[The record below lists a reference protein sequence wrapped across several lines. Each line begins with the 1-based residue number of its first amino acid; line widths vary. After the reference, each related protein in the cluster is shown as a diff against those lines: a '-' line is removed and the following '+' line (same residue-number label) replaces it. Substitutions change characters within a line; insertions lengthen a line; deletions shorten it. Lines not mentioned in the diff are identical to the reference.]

1 MKLRDFLKEFV
12 EPNTTIK
19 LWRKIPGGHQ
29 LIQQIKFSSNIEII
43 LDNSA
48 KNLEELKSK
57 LTVLSNIKKNDAF
70 MIEKEEGGESKIY
83 VFNGTG
89 FINASV
95 LGEVKENNFKC
106 MDHEILKEKV
116 WQSRYLDVEVVGV
129 TDIVPAET
137 HDYSVNIVLKL

>member
-29 LIQQIKFSSNIEII
+29 LIQQIRFSSSIEII

-116 WQSRYLDVEVVGV
+116 WQSRYLDTEVVGV

-137 HDYSVNIVLKL
+137 HDYSVNIVLKI

>member
-29 LIQQIKFSSNIEII
+29 LIQQIRFSSNIEII

-106 MDHEILKEKV
+106 MDHEILQEKV
-116 WQSRYLDVEVVGV
+116 WQSRYLDTEVVGV

-137 HDYSVNIVLKL
+137 HDYSVNIVLKI

>member
-29 LIQQIKFSSNIEII
+29 LIQQIKFSSNVEII

-48 KNLEELKSK
+48 KNLEELKSRI
-57 LTVLSNIKKNDAF
+57 TVLSNIKKNDAF

-83 VFNGTG
+83 VFNGKE

-116 WQSRYLDVEVVGV
+116 WQSRYLDTDVVGV

-137 HDYSVNIVLKL
+137 HDYSVNIVLKI

>member
-29 LIQQIKFSSNIEII
+29 LIQQIKFSSNVEII

-116 WQSRYLDVEVVGV
+116 WQSRYLDTEVVGV

-137 HDYSVNIVLKL
+137 HDYSVNIVLKI

>member
-48 KNLEELKSK
+48 KNLEELKNK

-83 VFNGTG
+83 VFNGIG

-116 WQSRYLDVEVVGV
+116 WQSRYLDTEVVGV

>member
-19 LWRKIPGGHQ
+19 LWRKITGGHQ

-83 VFNGTG
+83 VFNGKE

-116 WQSRYLDVEVVGV
+116 WQSRYLDTEVVGV

-137 HDYSVNIVLKL
+137 YDYSVNIVLKI

>member
-29 LIQQIKFSSNIEII
+29 LIQQIRFSSNIEII

-116 WQSRYLDVEVVGV
+116 WQSRYLDTEVVGV

-137 HDYSVNIVLKL
+137 HDYSVNIVLKI

>member
-57 LTVLSNIKKNDAF
+57 ITVLSNIKKNDAY

-83 VFNGTG
+83 VFNGTE

-116 WQSRYLDVEVVGV
+116 WQSRYLDTEVVGV

>member
-29 LIQQIKFSSNIEII
+29 LIQQIKFSSNVEII

-70 MIEKEEGGESKIY
+70 MIEKEEGGESNIY
-83 VFNGTG
+83 VFNGKG
-89 FINASV
+89 FINAYV

-116 WQSRYLDVEVVGV
+116 WQSRYLDTEVVGV

-137 HDYSVNIVLKL
+137 HDYSVNIVLKI

>member
-29 LIQQIKFSSNIEII
+29 LIQQIKFSSNIDII

-48 KNLEELKSK
+48 KNLEKLKSK

-106 MDHEILKEKV
+106 MDHEILQEKV
-116 WQSRYLDVEVVGV
+116 WQSRYLDTEVVGV

-137 HDYSVNIVLKL
+137 HDYSVNIVLKI

>member
-43 LDNSA
+43 LDSSA

>member
-116 WQSRYLDVEVVGV
+116 WQSRYLDTEVVGV

>member
-29 LIQQIKFSSNIEII
+29 LIQQIKFSSSIDII

-106 MDHEILKEKV
+106 MDHEILQEKV
-116 WQSRYLDVEVVGV
+116 WQSRYLDTEVVGV

-137 HDYSVNIVLKL
+137 HDYSVNIVLKI

>member
-57 LTVLSNIKKNDAF
+57 ITVLSNIKKNDAF

-116 WQSRYLDVEVVGV
+116 WQSRYLDTEVVGV

-137 HDYSVNIVLKL
+137 HDYSVNIVLKI

>member
-43 LDNSA
+43 LDKSA
-48 KNLEELKSK
+48 KSLDELKSK
-57 LTVLSNIKKNDAF
+57 LTVLSNIKKNDAYI
-70 MIEKEEGGESKIY
+70 IEKQEGGESKIY
-83 VFNGTG
+83 VFNGKE
-89 FINASV
+89 FINASI
-95 LGEVKENNFKC
+95 LGEVKDNNFRC

-116 WQSRYLDVEVVGV
+116 WQSKYLDTEVSGI

-137 HDYSVNIVLKL
+137 HDYSINIVLKI

>member
-137 HDYSVNIVLKL
+137 HDYSVNIVLKI